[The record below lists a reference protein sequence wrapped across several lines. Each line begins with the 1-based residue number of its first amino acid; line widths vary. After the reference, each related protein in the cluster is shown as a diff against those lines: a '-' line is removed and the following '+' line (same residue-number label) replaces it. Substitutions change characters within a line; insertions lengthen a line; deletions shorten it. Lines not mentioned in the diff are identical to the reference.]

1 MLSLRSRSLIN
12 KPIFVSLGDPS
23 GIGPEVFIKAINDQR
38 LRQHLSKIILV
49 SSPKVI
55 EGAISAL
62 DVKQKINPI
71 SDVNEAQ
78 PDSVNLI
85 NIDGCQDFVLGKPT
99 FNNSSF
105 IIECLST
112 AADLALKNSSS
123 LVTGPL
129 NKSIIQKHIQNF
141 TGHTE
146 FLKKKFNAN
155 EVLMYM
161 TNGDLHLG
169 ITTTHVPLR
178 VVPNV
183 ISRDLIKNK
192 YKLLHHGLIDI
203 FKLANPKI
211 AVLGINPHAG
221 EFGTIGDEEQNV
233 IMPAI
238 DELQHEGYDAN
249 GPISADTVFT
259 QTKYDAVLSMYH
271 DQALPVLKA
280 IDFYKTVNITL
291 GLPFLRV
298 SVDHGTAEDI
308 AKSYSANYES
318 MMEALLI
325 SIARNEA

>member
-1 MLSLRSRSLIN
+1 MIS

-23 GIGPEVFIKAINDQR
+23 GIGPEVFLKAIKNPKIAQE
-38 LRQHLSKIILV
+38 LSKIILV

-55 EGAISAL
+55 EQSIRTIGVQS
-62 DVKQKINPI
+62 KINLI
-71 SDVNEAQ
+71 TDIKNTKHNSI
-78 PDSVNLI
+78 NLI
-85 NIDGCQDFVLGKPT
+85 NVDGCTDFVLGEPT
-99 FNNSSF
+99 LNNSEF
-105 IIECLST
+105 IVDCLSK
-112 AADLALKNSSS
+112 AADLAFSNSSC

-129 NKSIIQKHIQNF
+129 NKSIIQKHVKNF

-146 FLKKKFNAN
+146 FLKRRFNAN

-161 TNGDLHLG
+161 TNGNLHLG
-169 ITTTHVPLR
+169 IVTTHIPLKE
-178 VVPNV
+178 VPNA
-183 ISRDLIKNK
+183 ISRDLIKYK
-192 YKLLHHGLIDI
+192 YKLLHHGLVDI
-203 FKLANPKI
+203 FKLASPKI

-221 EFGTIGDEEQNV
+221 EFGTIGNEEQNT
-233 IMPAI
+233 ILPAI
-238 DELQHEGYDAN
+238 DELRYEGYDAY
-249 GPISADTVFT
+249 GPVSSDTVFT

-271 DQALPVLKA
+271 DQALPVLKT
-280 IDFYKTVNITL
+280 IDFNKTVNITL

>member
-23 GIGPEVFIKAINDQR
+23 GIGPEVFIKAIKDQR

-62 DVKQKINPI
+62 GMKQKINPI
-71 SDVNEAQ
+71 SDVNKAQ
-78 PDSVNLI
+78 PDSINLI

-99 FNNSSF
+99 FNNSNF

-112 AADLALKNSSS
+112 AADLALKNSSC

-129 NKSIIQKHIQNF
+129 NKSIIQKHLQNF

-161 TNGDLHLG
+161 TNGNLHLG

-271 DQALPVLKA
+271 DQALPVLKT
-280 IDFYKTVNITL
+280 IDFHKTVNITL

-308 AKSYSANYES
+308 AKDYSANYDS

>member
-12 KPIFVSLGDPS
+12 KPTFVSLGDPS
-23 GIGPEVFIKAINDQR
+23 GIGPEVFIKAIKDQR

-78 PDSVNLI
+78 PDSINLI

-192 YKLLHHGLIDI
+192 YKLLHHGLVDI
-203 FKLANPKI
+203 FKLASPKI

-221 EFGTIGDEEQNV
+221 EFGTIGNEEQNT
-233 IMPAI
+233 ILPAI
-238 DELQHEGYDAN
+238 DELRDEGYDAY
-249 GPISADTVFT
+249 GPVSADTVFT

-271 DQALPVLKA
+271 DQALPVLKT
-280 IDFYKTVNITL
+280 IDFNKTVNISL
-291 GLPFLRV
+291 GLPFLRI

-308 AKSYSANYES
+308 AKDYSANCES

>member
-12 KPIFVSLGDPS
+12 KPTFVSLGDPS
-23 GIGPEVFIKAINDQR
+23 GIGPEVFIKAIKDQR

-85 NIDGCQDFVLGKPT
+85 NIDSCQDFVLGKPT

-203 FKLANPKI
+203 LKLANPKI
-211 AVLGINPHAG
+211 AVIGINPHAG

-308 AKSYSANYES
+308 AKGYSANYDS

>member
-12 KPIFVSLGDPS
+12 KPTFVSLGDPS
-23 GIGPEVFIKAINDQR
+23 GIGPEVFIKAINDQK

-49 SSPKVI
+49 SSSKVI
-55 EGAISAL
+55 EGAISAIG
-62 DVKQKINPI
+62 VKQKINLI
-71 SDVNEAQ
+71 SDIKNAQ
-78 PDSVNLI
+78 PDSINLI
-85 NIDGCQDFVLGKPT
+85 NVDGCKDFVLGEPT
-99 FNNSSF
+99 LNNSEF
-105 IIECLST
+105 IVDCLSK
-112 AADLALKNSSS
+112 AADLAHTNSSC

-129 NKSIIQKHIQNF
+129 NKSIIQKHVQNF

-146 FLKKKFNAN
+146 FLKRKFNTN

-161 TNGDLHLG
+161 TNGNLHLG
-169 ITTTHVPLR
+169 ILTTHIPLKE
-178 VVPNV
+178 VSSV
-183 ISRDLIKNK
+183 ISTDLIKSK

-271 DQALPVLKA
+271 DQALPVLKT
-280 IDFYKTVNITL
+280 IDFNKTVNITL

-308 AKSYSANYES
+308 AKDYSANYDS

>member
-1 MLSLRSRSLIN
+1 
-12 KPIFVSLGDPS
+12 
-23 GIGPEVFIKAINDQR
+23 
-38 LRQHLSKIILV
+38 
-49 SSPKVI
+49 
-55 EGAISAL
+55 
-62 DVKQKINPI
+62 
-71 SDVNEAQ
+71 
-78 PDSVNLI
+78 
-85 NIDGCQDFVLGKPT
+85 
-99 FNNSSF
+99 
-105 IIECLST
+105 
-112 AADLALKNSSS
+112 
-123 LVTGPL
+123 
-129 NKSIIQKHIQNF
+129 
-141 TGHTE
+141 
-146 FLKKKFNAN
+146 
-155 EVLMYM
+155 MYM
-161 TNGDLHLG
+161 TNGNLHLG

-192 YKLLHHGLIDI
+192 YKLLHHGLTDI

-271 DQALPVLKA
+271 DQALPVLKT
-280 IDFYKTVNITL
+280 IDFNKTVNITL

>member
-1 MLSLRSRSLIN
+1 MIS
-12 KPIFVSLGDPS
+12 KPTFVSLGDPS
-23 GIGPEVFIKAINDQR
+23 GIGPEVFIKAIKDQK
-38 LRQHLSKIILV
+38 LKHHLSKVILV

-62 DVKQKINPI
+62 DVKQKINLI
-71 SDVNEAQ
+71 SDIKNAR
-78 PDSVNLI
+78 PDSINLI
-85 NIDGCQDFVLGKPT
+85 NVDGCKDFVLGEPT
-99 FNNSSF
+99 FNNSKF
-105 IIECLST
+105 IVECLST
-112 AADLALKNSSS
+112 AADLALTNSSC

-146 FLKKKFNAN
+146 FLKRKFNAN

-161 TNGDLHLG
+161 TNGNLHLG
-169 ITTTHVPLR
+169 ILTTHIPLKE
-178 VVPNV
+178 VSSA

-203 FKLANPKI
+203 FKLTNPKI

-221 EFGTIGDEEQNV
+221 EFGTIGNEEQN
-233 IMPAI
+233 IILPAI
-238 DELQHEGYDAN
+238 DELQHEGYDAY
-249 GPISADTVFT
+249 GPVSADTVFT
-259 QTKYDAVLSMYH
+259 QTKYNAVLSMYH
-271 DQALPVLKA
+271 DQALPVVKT
-280 IDFYKTVNITL
+280 IDFNKTVNITL
-291 GLPFLRV
+291 GLPFLRI

-308 AKSYSANYES
+308 AKNYSANYES

>member
-99 FNNSSF
+99 FNNSNF

-112 AADLALKNSSS
+112 AADLALKNSSC

-161 TNGDLHLG
+161 TNGNLHLG

-308 AKSYSANYES
+308 AKDYSANYDS

>member
-112 AADLALKNSSS
+112 AADLALKNSSC

-161 TNGDLHLG
+161 TNGNLHLG

-308 AKSYSANYES
+308 AKDYSANYDS

>member
-1 MLSLRSRSLIN
+1 MIS
-12 KPIFVSLGDPS
+12 KPTFVSLGDPS
-23 GIGPEVFIKAINDQR
+23 GIGPEVFIKAIKDQK
-38 LRQHLSKIILV
+38 LKHHLSKVILV

-62 DVKQKINPI
+62 DVKQKINLI
-71 SDVNEAQ
+71 SDIKNTR
-78 PDSVNLI
+78 PDSINLI
-85 NIDGCQDFVLGKPT
+85 NVDGCKDFVLGEPT
-99 FNNSSF
+99 FNNSKF
-105 IIECLST
+105 IVECLST
-112 AADLALKNSSS
+112 AADLALTNSSC

-146 FLKKKFNAN
+146 FLKRKFNAN

-161 TNGDLHLG
+161 TNGNLHLG
-169 ITTTHVPLR
+169 ILTTHIPLKE
-178 VVPNV
+178 VSSA

-221 EFGTIGDEEQNV
+221 EFGTIGNEEQN
-233 IMPAI
+233 IILPAI
-238 DELQHEGYDAN
+238 DELRHEGYDAN
-249 GPISADTVFT
+249 GPVSADTVFT

-271 DQALPVLKA
+271 DQALPVVKT
-280 IDFYKTVNITL
+280 IDFNKTVNITL
-291 GLPFLRV
+291 GLPFLRI

-308 AKSYSANYES
+308 AKNYSANYES

>member
-23 GIGPEVFIKAINDQR
+23 GIGPEVFIKAIKDQR

-71 SDVNEAQ
+71 SDVNAAQ

-99 FNNSSF
+99 FTNSNF

-161 TNGDLHLG
+161 TNGNLHLG

-308 AKSYSANYES
+308 AKDYSANYDS

-325 SIARNEA
+325 FDS

>member
-12 KPIFVSLGDPS
+12 KPTFVSLGDPS
-23 GIGPEVFIKAINDQR
+23 GIGPEVFIKAIKDQR

-78 PDSVNLI
+78 PDSINLI

-99 FNNSSF
+99 FNNSNF

-112 AADLALKNSSS
+112 AADLALKNSSC

-161 TNGDLHLG
+161 TNGNLHLG

-271 DQALPVLKA
+271 DQALPVLKT
-280 IDFYKTVNITL
+280 IDFHKTVNITL

-308 AKSYSANYES
+308 AKDYSANYDS

>member
-1 MLSLRSRSLIN
+1 MIS

-23 GIGPEVFIKAINDQR
+23 GIGPEVFLKAIKNPKIAQN
-38 LRQHLSKIILV
+38 LSRIILV

-55 EGAISAL
+55 EQSIRTIGVQS
-62 DVKQKINPI
+62 KINLI
-71 SDVNEAQ
+71 TDIKNAKH
-78 PDSVNLI
+78 DSINLI
-85 NIDGCQDFVLGKPT
+85 NVDGCTDFVLGEPT
-99 FNNSSF
+99 LNNSEF
-105 IIECLST
+105 IVDCLSK
-112 AADLALKNSSS
+112 AADLAFTNSSC

-129 NKSIIQKHIQNF
+129 NKSIIQKNVQNF

-146 FLKKKFNAN
+146 FLKRKFNAN

-161 TNGDLHLG
+161 TNGNLHLG
-169 ITTTHVPLR
+169 ILTTHIPLKE
-178 VVPNV
+178 VANA

-192 YKLLHHGLIDI
+192 YKLLHHGLVDI
-203 FKLANPKI
+203 FKLSSPKI

-221 EFGTIGDEEQNV
+221 EFGTIGNEEQNT
-233 IMPAI
+233 ILPAI
-238 DELQHEGYDAN
+238 DELRHEGYDAY
-249 GPISADTVFT
+249 GPVSADTVFI

-271 DQALPVLKA
+271 DQALPVLKT
-280 IDFYKTVNITL
+280 IDFNKTVNITL

>member
-12 KPIFVSLGDPS
+12 KPTIVTLGDPS
-23 GIGPEVFIKAINDQR
+23 GIGPEVFIKAIKDQR

-62 DVKQKINPI
+62 GMKQKINPI
-71 SDVNEAQ
+71 SDVNKAQ
-78 PDSVNLI
+78 PDSINLI

-249 GPISADTVFT
+249 GPISSDTVFT

-308 AKSYSANYES
+308 AKDYSANYDS

>member
-12 KPIFVSLGDPS
+12 KPTFVSLGDPS
-23 GIGPEVFIKAINDQR
+23 GIGPEVFIKAIKDQR

-99 FNNSSF
+99 FNNSNF

-112 AADLALKNSSS
+112 AADLALKNSSC

-146 FLKKKFNAN
+146 FLMEKFNAN

-161 TNGDLHLG
+161 TNGNLHLG

-178 VVPNV
+178 VVPSV

-271 DQALPVLKA
+271 DQALPVLKT
-280 IDFYKTVNITL
+280 IDFHKTVNITL

-308 AKSYSANYES
+308 AKDYSANYDS

>member
-62 DVKQKINPI
+62 DVKQKINLI
-71 SDVNEAQ
+71 SNVNEAQ

-99 FNNSSF
+99 FNNSNF

-112 AADLALKNSSS
+112 AADLALKNSSC

-146 FLKKKFNAN
+146 FLKEKFNAN

-161 TNGDLHLG
+161 TNGNLHLG

-271 DQALPVLKA
+271 DQALPVLKT
-280 IDFYKTVNITL
+280 IDFHKTVNITL

-308 AKSYSANYES
+308 AKDYSANYDS

>member
-12 KPIFVSLGDPS
+12 KPTFVSLGDPS
-23 GIGPEVFIKAINDQR
+23 GIGPEVFIKAIKDQR

-129 NKSIIQKHIQNF
+129 NKSNIQKHIQNF

-238 DELQHEGYDAN
+238 DELQHDGYGAN

-259 QTKYDAVLSMYH
+259 QTKDDAVLSMYH

-308 AKSYSANYES
+308 AKDYSANYDS

>member
-1 MLSLRSRSLIN
+1 MIS
-12 KPIFVSLGDPS
+12 KPTFVSLGDPS
-23 GIGPEVFIKAINDQR
+23 GIGPEVFIKAIKDQK
-38 LRQHLSKIILV
+38 LKHHLSKVILV

-62 DVKQKINPI
+62 GVKQKINLI
-71 SDVNEAQ
+71 SDINNAR
-78 PDSVNLI
+78 PDSINLI
-85 NIDGCQDFVLGKPT
+85 NVDGCKDFVLGEPT
-99 FNNSSF
+99 FENSKF
-105 IIECLST
+105 IVECLST
-112 AADLALKNSSS
+112 AADLALTNSSC

-161 TNGDLHLG
+161 TNGNLHLG
-169 ITTTHVPLR
+169 ILTTHIPLKE
-178 VVPNV
+178 VSSA

-221 EFGTIGDEEQNV
+221 EFGTIGNEEQN
-233 IMPAI
+233 IILPAI
-238 DELQHEGYDAN
+238 DELRHEGYDAN
-249 GPISADTVFT
+249 GPVSADTVFT

-271 DQALPVLKA
+271 DQALPVVKT
-280 IDFYKTVNITL
+280 IDFNKTVNITL
-291 GLPFLRV
+291 GLPFLRI

-308 AKSYSANYES
+308 AKNYCANYES

>member
-1 MLSLRSRSLIN
+1 MIS
-12 KPIFVSLGDPS
+12 KPTFVSLGDPS
-23 GIGPEVFIKAINDQR
+23 GIGPEVFIKAINDQK
-38 LRQHLSKIILV
+38 LKQHLSKIILV
-49 SSPKVI
+49 SSSKVI
-55 EGAISAL
+55 EGAISAIG
-62 DVKQKINPI
+62 VKQKINLI
-71 SDVNEAQ
+71 SDIKNAQ
-78 PDSVNLI
+78 PDSINLI
-85 NIDGCQDFVLGKPT
+85 NVDGCTDFVLGEPT
-99 FNNSSF
+99 LNNSEF
-105 IIECLST
+105 IVDCLSK
-112 AADLALKNSSS
+112 AADLAFTNSSC

-129 NKSIIQKHIQNF
+129 NKSIIQKHVQNF
-141 TGHTE
+141 MGHTE
-146 FLKKKFNAN
+146 FLKRKFNAN

-161 TNGDLHLG
+161 TNGNLHLG

-221 EFGTIGDEEQNV
+221 EFGTIGNEEQNT
-233 IMPAI
+233 ILPAI
-238 DELQHEGYDAN
+238 DELRDEGYDAY
-249 GPISADTVFT
+249 GPVSADTVFT

-271 DQALPVLKA
+271 DQALPVLKT
-280 IDFYKTVNITL
+280 IDFNKTVNITL

>member
-1 MLSLRSRSLIN
+1 MIS
-12 KPIFVSLGDPS
+12 KPTFVSLGDPS
-23 GIGPEVFIKAINDQR
+23 GIGPEVFIKAINDQK

-49 SSPKVI
+49 SSSKVI
-55 EGAISAL
+55 EGAISAIG
-62 DVKQKINPI
+62 VKQKINLI
-71 SDVNEAQ
+71 SDIKNAQ
-78 PDSVNLI
+78 PNSINLI
-85 NIDGCQDFVLGKPT
+85 NVDGCTDFVLGEPT
-99 FNNSSF
+99 LNNSEF
-105 IIECLST
+105 IVDCLSK
-112 AADLALKNSSS
+112 AADLALTNSSC

-129 NKSIIQKHIQNF
+129 NKSIIQKHVQNF

-146 FLKKKFNAN
+146 FLKRKFNAN

-161 TNGDLHLG
+161 TNGNLHLG
-169 ITTTHVPLR
+169 ILTTHIPLKD
-178 VVPNV
+178 VPNA

-192 YKLLHHGLIDI
+192 YKLLHHGLMDI
-203 FKLANPKI
+203 FKLTSPKI

-221 EFGTIGDEEQNV
+221 EFGTIGNEEQNT
-233 IMPAI
+233 ILPAI
-238 DELQHEGYDAN
+238 NELRDEGYDAY
-249 GPISADTVFT
+249 GPVSADTVFT

-271 DQALPVLKA
+271 DQALPVLKTT
-280 IDFYKTVNITL
+280 DFNKTVNITL

>member
-1 MLSLRSRSLIN
+1 LIS
-12 KPIFVSLGDPS
+12 KPTFVSLGDPS
-23 GIGPEVFIKAINDQR
+23 GIGPEVFIKAIKDQK
-38 LRQHLSKIILV
+38 LKHHLSKVILV

-62 DVKQKINPI
+62 DVKQKINLI
-71 SDVNEAQ
+71 SDIKNAR
-78 PDSVNLI
+78 PDSINLI
-85 NIDGCQDFVLGKPT
+85 NVDGCKDFVLGEPT
-99 FNNSSF
+99 FNNSKF

-112 AADLALKNSSS
+112 AADLALTNSSC

-146 FLKKKFNAN
+146 FLKRKFNAN

-161 TNGDLHLG
+161 TNGNLHLG
-169 ITTTHVPLR
+169 ILTTHIPLKE
-178 VVPNV
+178 VSSA

-203 FKLANPKI
+203 FKLTNPKI

-221 EFGTIGDEEQNV
+221 EFGTIGNEEQN
-233 IMPAI
+233 IILPAI
-238 DELQHEGYDAN
+238 DELQHEGYDAY
-249 GPISADTVFT
+249 GPVSADTVFT
-259 QTKYDAVLSMYH
+259 QTKYNAVLSMYH
-271 DQALPVLKA
+271 DQALPVVKT
-280 IDFYKTVNITL
+280 IDFNKTVNITL
-291 GLPFLRV
+291 GLPFLRI

-308 AKSYSANYES
+308 AKNYSANYES

-325 SIARNEA
+325 SIARNET

>member
-12 KPIFVSLGDPS
+12 KPTFVSLGDPS
-23 GIGPEVFIKAINDQR
+23 GIGPEVFIKAIKDQR

-62 DVKQKINPI
+62 DVKQKINTI

-161 TNGDLHLG
+161 TNGNLHLG

-238 DELQHEGYDAN
+238 DELKHEGYDAN

-308 AKSYSANYES
+308 AKDYSANYDS

>member
-62 DVKQKINPI
+62 GMKQKINPI
-71 SDVNEAQ
+71 SDVNKAQ
-78 PDSVNLI
+78 PDSINLI

-112 AADLALKNSSS
+112 AADLALKNSSC

-161 TNGDLHLG
+161 TNGNLHLG

-233 IMPAI
+233 IMPTI

-308 AKSYSANYES
+308 AKDYSANYDS

>member
-23 GIGPEVFIKAINDQR
+23 GIGPEVFIKAIKDQR

-62 DVKQKINPI
+62 GMKQKINPI
-71 SDVNEAQ
+71 SDVNKAQ
-78 PDSVNLI
+78 PDSINLI

-99 FNNSSF
+99 FNNSNF

-112 AADLALKNSSS
+112 AADLALKNSSC

-161 TNGDLHLG
+161 TNGNLHLG

-271 DQALPVLKA
+271 DQALPVLKT
-280 IDFYKTVNITL
+280 IDFHKTVNITL

-308 AKSYSANYES
+308 AKDYSANYDS

>member
-12 KPIFVSLGDPS
+12 KPTFVSLGDPS
-23 GIGPEVFIKAINDQR
+23 GIGPEVFIKAIKDQR

-99 FNNSSF
+99 FNNSNF

-112 AADLALKNSSS
+112 AADLALKNSSC

-146 FLKKKFNAN
+146 FLKEKFNAN

-161 TNGDLHLG
+161 TNGNLHLG

-271 DQALPVLKA
+271 DQALPVLKT
-280 IDFYKTVNITL
+280 IDFHKTVNITL

-308 AKSYSANYES
+308 AKDYSANYDS

>member
-12 KPIFVSLGDPS
+12 KPTFVSLGDPS
-23 GIGPEVFIKAINDQR
+23 GIGPEVFIKAIKDQR

-62 DVKQKINPI
+62 GMKQKINPI
-71 SDVNEAQ
+71 SDVNKAQ
-78 PDSVNLI
+78 PDSINLI

-99 FNNSSF
+99 FNNSNF

-112 AADLALKNSSS
+112 AADLALKNSSC

-161 TNGDLHLG
+161 TNGNLHLG

-192 YKLLHHGLIDI
+192 YKLLHHGLTDI

-308 AKSYSANYES
+308 AKDYSANYDS

>member
-62 DVKQKINPI
+62 DVKQKINLI

-99 FNNSSF
+99 FNNSNF

-112 AADLALKNSSS
+112 AADLALKNSSC

-146 FLKKKFNAN
+146 FLKEKFNAN

-161 TNGDLHLG
+161 TNGNLHLG

-280 IDFYKTVNITL
+280 IDFHKTVNITL

-308 AKSYSANYES
+308 AKDYSANYDS

>member
-1 MLSLRSRSLIN
+1 MIS
-12 KPIFVSLGDPS
+12 KPTFVSLGDPS
-23 GIGPEVFIKAINDQR
+23 GIGPEVFIKAINDQK

-49 SSPKVI
+49 SSSKVI
-55 EGAISAL
+55 EGAISAIG
-62 DVKQKINPI
+62 VKQKINLI
-71 SDVNEAQ
+71 SDIKNAQ
-78 PDSVNLI
+78 PDSINLI
-85 NIDGCQDFVLGKPT
+85 NVDGCTDFVLGEPT
-99 FNNSSF
+99 LNNSEF
-105 IIECLST
+105 IVDCLSK
-112 AADLALKNSSS
+112 AADLALTNSSC

-146 FLKKKFNAN
+146 FLKRKFNAN

-161 TNGDLHLG
+161 TNGNLHLG

-271 DQALPVLKA
+271 DQALPVLKT
-280 IDFYKTVNITL
+280 IDFNKTVNITL

-308 AKSYSANYES
+308 AKDYSANYDS

>member
-12 KPIFVSLGDPS
+12 KPTFVSLGDPS
-23 GIGPEVFIKAINDQR
+23 GIGPEVFIKAIKDQR

-62 DVKQKINPI
+62 DVKQKINLI

-99 FNNSSF
+99 FNNSNF

-112 AADLALKNSSS
+112 AADLALKNSSC

-146 FLKKKFNAN
+146 FLKEKFNAN

-161 TNGDLHLG
+161 TNGNLHLG

-271 DQALPVLKA
+271 DQALPVLKT
-280 IDFYKTVNITL
+280 IDFHKTVNITL

-308 AKSYSANYES
+308 AKDYSANYDS

>member
-23 GIGPEVFIKAINDQR
+23 GIGPEVFIKAIKDQR

-62 DVKQKINPI
+62 DVKQKINLI

-99 FNNSSF
+99 FNNSNF

-112 AADLALKNSSS
+112 AADLALKNSSC

-161 TNGDLHLG
+161 TNGNLHLG

-271 DQALPVLKA
+271 DQALPVLKT
-280 IDFYKTVNITL
+280 IDFHKTVNITL

-308 AKSYSANYES
+308 AKDYSANYDS

>member
-12 KPIFVSLGDPS
+12 KPTFVSLGDPS
-23 GIGPEVFIKAINDQR
+23 GIGPEVFIKAIKDQR

-99 FNNSSF
+99 FNNSNF

-112 AADLALKNSSS
+112 AADLALKNSSC

-146 FLKKKFNAN
+146 FLKEKFNAN

-161 TNGDLHLG
+161 TNGNLHLG
-169 ITTTHVPLR
+169 ITTTHMPLR

-271 DQALPVLKA
+271 DQALPVLKT
-280 IDFYKTVNITL
+280 IDFHKTVNITL

-308 AKSYSANYES
+308 AKDYSANYDS